1 MEAVYA
7 HYCLQKLG
15 ILPGQFLA
23 LDRWERAFVMSTFVI
38 ASIDVRSEKEKKEE
52 EELKNRKG

>member
-1 MEAVYA
+1 MKAVYA

-23 LDRWERAFVMSTFVI
+23 LDRWERAFVI